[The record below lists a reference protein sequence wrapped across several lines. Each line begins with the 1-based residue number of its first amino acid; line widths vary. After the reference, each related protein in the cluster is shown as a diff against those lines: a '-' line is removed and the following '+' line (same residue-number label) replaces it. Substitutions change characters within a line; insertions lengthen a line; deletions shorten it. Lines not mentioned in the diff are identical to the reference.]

1 MSLTLKHLVQI
12 PIFPSMIKAIV
23 CVREGILQS
32 KSCYQKATVRG
43 SGQHAVLIGE
53 GLRKGNGSDVF
64 IYFGLLCLTR

>member
-1 MSLTLKHLVQI
+1 MEHVPHLQASGSDTHI
-12 PIFPSMIKAIV
+12 SQHDKGYRLF
-23 CVREGILQS
+23 EGQS

-64 IYFGLLCLTR
+64 I